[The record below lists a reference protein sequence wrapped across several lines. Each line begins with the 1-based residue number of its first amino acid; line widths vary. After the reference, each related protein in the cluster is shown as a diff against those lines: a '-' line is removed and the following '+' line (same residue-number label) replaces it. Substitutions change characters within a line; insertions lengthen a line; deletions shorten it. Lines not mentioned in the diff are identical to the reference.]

1 MRLTTTP
8 TTTTTTTTSSIRRR
22 LRVLLVAATAVAVGA
37 TLAATATA
45 TPASA
50 ATTSATL
57 KPVLGGLLD
66 RQREPAAAF
75 QGAVDGHVVEVAWAD
90 LQPLANGPLA
100 DDNPIDQAITNAHAK
115 GLKLKLRV
123 FAGTSAPDWA
133 KRLDGRPIDVLD
145 DYGRTGTIGRF
156 WTPTFGQAY
165 LQLQR
170 KLAARYDAT
179 PELLVTQV
187 TRCTTIWSELFLR
200 QGRTTESVQNL
211 LDAGFTATL
220 DEQCHRDQVN
230 AHKLWTTTRSGLSF
244 NPYQRILADTTI
256 KNDTVFSEQM
266 MDYCRTQLGPR
277 CVLEN
282 HSIRDTQNQ
291 GPSYDRLYSM
301 LDARGGAIAF
311 QTAAPHHTHRLQPPP
326 QHHRHR
332 RQHPLNHQQPGHLAP
347 SQVATPTPTH
357 RHSPSRSVGGLQPMS
372 SPLVSLVRYVCGRAA
387 RDAGSVDGR
396 RR

>member
-1 MRLTTTP
+1 VEDYPVGVVRLVLAAG
-8 TTTTTTTTSSIRRR
+8 RR
-22 LRVLLVAATAVAVGA
+22 LAVGNA
-37 TLAATATA
+37 AGRLFAVDDACLHRGGSLADGHLDG
-45 TPASA
+45 S
-50 ATTSATL
+50 
-57 KPVLGGLLD
+57 VLTCPMHWWRYDVRTGGRLGQPEGGLCRYPVRMVND
-66 RQREPAAAF
+66 
-75 QGAVDGHVVEVAWAD
+75 EV
-90 LQPLANGPLA
+90 
-100 DDNPIDQAITNAHAK
+100 
-115 GLKLKLRV
+115 RV
-123 FAGTSAPDWA
+123 TVPP
-133 KRLDGRPIDVLD
+133 PIDVLD

-187 TRCTTIWSELFLR
+187 TRCTTIWSEPFLR

-311 QTAAPHHTHRLQPPP
+311 QTAAPDRVGDLNTTLQWAIDHGAANVELPISY
-326 QHHRHR
+326 RTT
-332 RQHPLNHQQPGHLAP
+332 
-347 SQVATPTPTH
+347 ATPTTLTAFN
-357 RHSPSRSVGGLQPMS
+357 RHLNTNAT
-372 SPLVSLVRYVCGRAA
+372 AA
-387 RDAGSVDGR
+387 STP
-396 RR
+396 